1 MKTTTMTTTETTA
14 QVLALLPIAKTAPA
28 QAAFLRC
35 IAAAERA
42 ADRGWTIRKGS
53 VAPSANRATVY
64 IYATPLNGV
73 ERRIW
78 EEETRQGGY
87 SAPLT
92 GPRLARLESA
102 LDDLA

>member
-1 MKTTTMTTTETTA
+1 MKTTTMTTTETPA
-14 QVLALLPIAKTAPA
+14 QTITRLPIARTAPA
-28 QAAFLRC
+28 RAAFLRC

-53 VAPSANRATVY
+53 VAPSARRSTVY
-64 IYATPLNGV
+64 IYATPTGGD

-78 EEETRQGGY
+78 EEDTCFGGY
-87 SAPLT
+87 NAPLT
-92 GPRLARLESA
+92 GPRLAHLESA

>member
-53 VAPSANRATVY
+53 VAPSANRATAF
-64 IYATPLNGV
+64 IYATPTGGA

-78 EEETRQGGY
+78 EGETRRGGY
-87 SAPLT
+87 STPLT